1 MQILEYG
8 TLAKISFWKSYLM
21 DVDTNT
27 IKLAKSMCVNTDLS
41 RRNVA
46 QLRYY
51 ETKINY
57 TELFGCLVLT

>member
-27 IKLAKSMCVNTDLS
+27 IKLAKSMCVNIDLS
-41 RRNVA
+41 EVGEMWPN
-46 QLRYY
+46 
-51 ETKINY
+51 
-57 TELFGCLVLT
+57 